1 MKFVSTR
8 GEAPEATAS
17 EAILKGL
24 APDGGLYVPKELPRI
39 ETDSLDA
46 GLPYHELAARA
57 LAPFFEEDRLRD
69 ELPQLCRSAFSFPVE
84 LAELKTTGSVPGA
97 GSAATAESDTETK
110 DTAKAGK
117 QVLELFH
124 GPTAAFKDFGARFL
138 AAVMERLQE
147 GRDELIILVAT
158 SGDTG
163 GAVASAFFGRK
174 NLSVRVLFP
183 EGRVSA
189 RQQKQLTCWGENV
202 SSYALRGAFDDCQ
215 RVVKQ
220 AFVST
225 EIAEKHRLSSA
236 NSINL
241 GRLLPQAVYYIWAS
255 LQYERETGKKPTVI
269 VPSGNVGNSVGAYY
283 AKTMGAPIEKIVLAV
298 NANRV
303 IPDFIKSGEYTPRP
317 SIRTLANAMDVGD
330 PSNMER
336 LRRLFPTIESFRTNV
351 EAHSVSDAQIREM
364 ITRLHAEYGYV
375 PCPHTASGEW
385 VRHHVHPHDPTI
397 VVATAHPAKFDSIVE
412 PLIGEEVPPPAP
424 LLELLKADSRY
435 ETIDARVESLFP
447 DVFG

>member
-8 GEAPEATAS
+8 GEAPELTAS

-24 APDGGLYVPKELPRI
+24 APDGGLYVPEELP
-39 ETDSLDA
+39 ELGAEALNA
-46 GLPYHELAARA
+46 GLPYHELAARV
-57 LAPFFEEDRLRD
+57 LAPFFEEDELRD
-69 ELPQLCRSAFSFPVE
+69 ELPGLCRSAFSFPVE
-84 LAELKTTGSVPGA
+84 LVPLNSREMRNDGSR
-97 GSAATAESDTETK
+97 K
-110 DTAKAGK
+110 RI
-117 QVLELFH
+117 LELFH

-147 GRDELIILVAT
+147 GQEELIILVAT

-163 GAVASAFFGRK
+163 GAVASAFYGRK

-183 EGRVSA
+183 EGRVSD
-189 RQQKQLTCWGENV
+189 RQQKQLTCWGGNV
-202 SSYALRGAFDDCQ
+202 SSYAVRGAFDDCQ

-220 AFVST
+220 AFVSAD
-225 EIAEKHRLSSA
+225 IARTHRLSSA

-241 GRLLPQAVYYIWAS
+241 GRLLPQAVYYVWAS
-255 LQYERETGKKPTVI
+255 LQYERETGEKPVVI

-283 AKTMGAPIEKIVLAV
+283 ARAMGAPIERIVLAV

-303 IPDFIKSGEYTPRP
+303 IPDFIESGEYTPRP

-336 LRRLFPTIESFRTNV
+336 LRWLFPDMESFRSNV
-351 EAHSVSDAQIREM
+351 EAHSVPDEQIREM
-364 ITRLHAEYGYV
+364 IGRLHREYGYV

-385 VRHHVHPHDPTI
+385 VRHHLYPRDPTI
-397 VVATAHPAKFDSIVE
+397 VVATAHPAKFDTIVE
-412 PLIGEEVPPPAP
+412 PLIGEEVPPPTP
-424 LLELLKADSRY
+424 LLELLEAGSQY
-435 ETIDARVESLFP
+435 ETIDAHVKSLFP
-447 DVFG
+447 DVFD